1 MGYKCFRG
9 KSINEYFR
17 ILFHG
22 EEKYGRVVYLEELDE
37 EKITMT
43 FGRFVNHITKTKSKI
58 IGF

>member
-9 KSINEYFR
+9 KNIDEYFR

-43 FGRFVNHITKTKSKI
+43 FGRFVN
-58 IGF
+58 